1 MAFQISHLRGDD
13 QQIAIKCFGPPPQTI
28 VRKFTGGEPQHYQK
42 VRRELRT
49 LANGKGIWDMM
60 DYAQGVVVAAGAVPN
75 YGALGGNITELNV
88 GLNPPDRNVIVTNQ
102 VAAAVATETE
112 NHQTRTNAINTAF
125 PGVGN
130 NDRRREEKYKADC
143 DHRQELARINSTLQ
157 NSLES
162 RYEAENERFRRAREQ
177 FRDEQEECMELF
189 LKLFNGSALHSI
201 QGYLHSK
208 SYRRALYILDEQ
220 YGLAPSNQDAIDIL
234 HSQLRTMKFKDSENL
249 RTQLDDFEMILNQ
262 LIQLGLNLTDA
273 DQKNMLFSALR
284 NGGIIYRLYMNDLTI
299 MKSHALAVTLAAQP
313 PLTFAQTFGVINR
326 RYNDLSAEASSIV
339 ATTKRSNPSNSS
351 ESSKKKGRT
360 AAYVAEAVSPNQSED
375 DDYDLP
381 AVALAAITAPKKKPQ
396 RGNKNSKLKCGK
408 CGRNG
413 HTAKQCLSDYTCKVC
428 NKPGHKENDC
438 WHNQTCEKCG
448 KKGHLARICN
458 VNKPKKESGTSSTS
472 SQSSKSAGGSFTQR
486 AMKHVRGNSSA

>member
-1 MAFQISHLRGDD
+1 ML
-13 QQIAIKCFGPPPQTI
+13 
-28 VRKFTGGEPQHYQK
+28 
-42 VRRELRT
+42 
-49 LANGKGIWDMM
+49 
-60 DYAQGVVVAAGAVPN
+60 DYTQGVAVAAGAVPI
-75 YGALGGNITELNV
+75 YGALGGNITELTL
-88 GLNPPDRNVIVTNQ
+88 GLNPPDRNAIVTNQ
-102 VAAAVATETE
+102 VATAVATETA

-284 NGGIIYRLYMNDLTI
+284 NGGIIYHLYMNDLTI
-299 MKSHALAVTLAAQP
+299 LKSHALAATVGPQP
-313 PLTFAQTFGVINR
+313 PLNFVQTFAVINR

-339 ATTKRSNPSNSS
+339 ATTKRSNPSNSG

-360 AAYVAEAVSPNQSED
+360 AAYITEAVSSYQVEE
-375 DDYDLP
+375 DDYDDPP

-396 RGNKNSKLKCGK
+396 KGKGNLMLKCNK
-408 CGRNG
+408 CGRKG
-413 HTAKQCLSDYTCKVC
+413 HTSKQCLSDYTCKVC
-428 NKPGHKENDC
+428 NKPGHKENEC
-438 WHNQTCEKCG
+438 WQNQTCEKCG
-448 KKGHLARICN
+448 KKGHIARVCN
-458 VNKPKKESGTSSTS
+458 VTKPKKQSGANSTS
-472 SQSSKSAGGSFTQR
+472 FQSNKFGGSFTER